1 MKTSR
6 LAGWPLPRVCLGTG
20 TWPVNPNTTQ
30 ANVLTLLHHLLA
42 GPKPLF
48 DTAPMYGHSQSETWL
63 GSVLREYPR
72 DRYFVASKAGWEL
85 LPEGKIEHDLTRDGI
100 RRSVE
105 GSLKRLGVDFIDIV
119 HLHDPDDRHQE
130 ALDVAFPALYELRDE
145 GVIGAVGCGMNSWQ
159 PLVEFAKHADVDC
172 LLIAGR
178 YTLLEQTARPLLDLC
193 LEKGLPLFAAG
204 IYNSGVLATGARN
217 PLTYNYGPP
226 PPDILARVQRLED
239 LCAAHGV
246 PLQVAAAQLPLR
258 HPAIRALVVG
268 ANSVPEFN
276 QTLNA
281 LDQTLPVDLWA
292 ELLSLGLIDAVAR
305 S

>member
-6 LAGWPLPRVCLGTG
+6 LAGWPMPRVGLGTG
-20 TWPVNPNTTQ
+20 TWPMNPTTTQ
-30 ANVLTLLHHLLA
+30 ANVLALLHHLLA

-72 DRYFVASKAGWEL
+72 DRYLLASKAGWAL
-85 LPEGKIEHDLTRDGI
+85 LREGIEHDLTRDGI

-105 GSLKRLGVDFIDIV
+105 GSLQRLGVDFIDIV
-119 HLHDPDDRHQE
+119 HLHDPDNRQQE

-145 GVIGAVGCGMNSWQ
+145 GVIGAVGCGMNEWQ
-159 PLVEFAKHADVDC
+159 MLSVFAQHADVDC
-172 LLIAGR
+172 MLVAGR

-193 LEKGLPLFAAG
+193 REKGITLFAAG

-217 PLTYNYGPP
+217 PLTYNYAPP
-226 PPDILARVQRLED
+226 PPEILARVQQLED
-239 LCAAHGV
+239 ICARHGV
-246 PLQVAAAQLPLR
+246 ALQAAAAQFPLR
-258 HPAIRALVVG
+258 HPAIQTMIVG
-268 ANSVPEFN
+268 ANSVAEFN
-276 QTLNA
+276 QTLTA
-281 LDQTLPVDLWA
+281 LDLSLPDALWA
-292 ELLSLGLIDAVAR
+292 ELLALGLIDAPTR

>member
-1 MKTSR
+1 MKPSR
-6 LAGWPLPRVCLGTG
+6 LAGWPLPRVGLGTG
-20 TWPVNPNTTQ
+20 TWPINPTTTQ
-30 ANVLTLLHHLLA
+30 ANVLDLLHHLLA

-72 DRYFVASKAGWEL
+72 DRYLVASKAGWTL
-85 LPEGKIEHDLTRDGI
+85 LPDDKIEHDLTRDGI

-119 HLHDPDDRHQE
+119 HLHDPDDRTQE
-130 ALDVAFPALYELRDE
+130 ALEVAFPALYELRDE
-145 GVIGAVGCGMNSWQ
+145 GMIGAVGCGMNTWQ
-159 PLVEFAKHADVDC
+159 PLAEFAQHADVDC
-172 LLIAGR
+172 MLIAGR

-193 LEKGLPLFAAG
+193 LAKGIPLFAAG

-217 PLTYNYGPP
+217 PLTYNYAPP
-226 PPDILARVQRLED
+226 PADILARVQRLDD
-239 LCAAHGV
+239 LCAGHGV
-246 PLQVAAAQLPLR
+246 PLQVAAAQFPLR

-276 QTLNA
+276 QTLAA
-281 LDQTLPVDLWA
+281 LDKSLPTELWA
-292 ELLSLGLIDAVAR
+292 ELRALGLIDADPQ